1 MRSARRLQQVTAR
14 LGIPVV
20 VALALFAGP
29 LASSPTAWSQPDATG
44 VVLTADALGMSPTIG
59 FNSANS
65 PQTMSIP
72 APDGAQPGSLTGQIQ
87 SVSNITTGY
96 LEFNREDGSL
106 ITSVPIPDVRLGQA
120 TVPFAVDLSTVAVR
134 DHFARVVVVLRQTDG
149 DSICGTPP
157 NVTLSRLSVNFATQ
171 PGRPRTLDQFFPAVV
186 STVDILVDP
195 APDQFESQT
204 VLNLVSMLNVRYRAL
219 ALQFNVQPLARHQEP
234 PPMQWDPMR
243 RTIVV
248 RNGGE
253 AQVNLVDAAESPYL
267 TVSGEG
273 SELVE
278 QTALFRSELLSLAQT
293 PSTAVDSV
301 DKFAVRGGGSAS
313 FEQLGVSGRLSVLGQ
328 ASIYATPDTA
338 MFGLGNPGAV
348 ETHLIAHHTP
358 VKADEKATVTVQSGG
373 RVLHSAELGETGL
386 LDARFTIPGDL
397 GGSMAGWEIVVSYEP
412 APGACNPRTVPL
424 TFELDGSSTIAVAGG
439 SVLMGGF
446 SALPVGFAPT
456 FQVALGE
463 STPEF
468 LARAAAVIA
477 SVQRLTAQQLQPN
490 LVGLPEAVDNGAS
503 ALIVAD
509 SAQLAH
515 AKLDSPIRSSGGSE
529 ISTTFAP
536 TVPNDPEDQVTL
548 DLPGGLGSVQAFA
561 DRGRTVVLVS
571 TSGGW
576 ELADRALDYIAG
588 LQRGWRDLA
597 GDVVVAGPDG
607 EPKNL
612 TIRARGPQLQVV
624 DAGTQWLPWA
634 LTGGVAV
641 LVGALALAGL
651 SIRRRRRGRDVHVA
665 D

>member
-1 MRSARRLQQVTAR
+1 MPRARRLRQATAR
-14 LGIPVV
+14 FGIPVI
-20 VALALFAGP
+20 VAFALFAAP
-29 LASSPTAWSQPDATG
+29 LASSPMAWGQPNANG
-44 VVLTADALGMSPTIG
+44 VALSADALGMSPTIG
-59 FNSANS
+59 FNSANA

-72 APDGAQPGSLTGQIQ
+72 APDGAQPGSLSGQIQ

-96 LEFNREDGSL
+96 LEFSREDGSL
-106 ITSVPIPDVRLGQA
+106 ITSVRIPDVRLGQA
-120 TVPFAVDLSTVAVR
+120 TVPFTVDLSTVAVR
-134 DHFARVVVVLRQTDG
+134 DHFARVVVMLRQTDG
-149 DSICGTPP
+149 ESICGTPP
-157 NVTLSRLSVNFATQ
+157 NVTLSRLSVKFDTQ

-195 APDQFESQT
+195 APDHFESQT

-219 ALQFNVQPLARHQEP
+219 ALHFNVRPLARQQEP
-234 PPMQWDPMR
+234 PAARWDPMR

-248 RNGGE
+248 RSGGA
-253 AQVNLVDAAESPYL
+253 AQVKLVEASGSPYL
-267 TVSGEG
+267 TISGEG

-278 QTALFRSELLSLAQT
+278 QTALFRSDLLSLAQT
-293 PSTAVDSV
+293 SSTAVDSV
-301 DKFAVRGGGSAS
+301 EQFNVRGGGSAS

-338 MFGLGNPGAV
+338 MFGLGNPGAI

-358 VKADEKATVTVQSGG
+358 VKADEKATATVQSGG
-373 RVLHSAELGETGL
+373 RVVYSAELGETGL

-397 GGSMAGWEIVVSYEP
+397 GGSMAGWEILVSYEP

-463 STPEF
+463 STPDY
-468 LARAAAVIA
+468 LTRAAAIIA
-477 SVQRLTAQQLQPN
+477 AVQRLTAQQLQPN
-490 LVGLPEAVDNGAS
+490 LVDLGEAIENRTS

-509 SAQLAH
+509 SAQLGQTM
-515 AKLDSPIRSSGGSE
+515 LDSPIGSE
-529 ISTTFAP
+529 GEAEISAAFTP
-536 TVPNDPEDQVTL
+536 KDRVTL
-548 DLPGGLGSVQAFA
+548 NLPEGLGSIQAFA

-571 TSGGW
+571 TSGDW
-576 ELADRALDYIAG
+576 ELADKALDYITG

-612 TIRARGPQLQVV
+612 TIRARGPELQVV

-641 LVGALALAGL
+641 LVGALAVSAL
-651 SIRRRRRGRDVHVA
+651 SIRRRRSRDTHVT

>member
-1 MRSARRLQQVTAR
+1 MTVR
-14 LGIPVV
+14 LGVPIVA
-20 VALALFAGP
+20 ALALFATP
-29 LASSPTAWSQPDATG
+29 LASSPTAWSQPDVTG

-106 ITSVPIPDVRLGQA
+106 LTSVPIPDVRLGQA
-120 TVPFAVDLSTVAVR
+120 TVPFTVDLSTVTVR
-134 DHFARVVVVLRQTDG
+134 DHFARVVIVLRQTDG

-157 NVTLSRLSVNFATQ
+157 NVTLSRLSVNFDTQ

-195 APDQFESQT
+195 APDHFESQT

-219 ALQFNVQPLARHQEP
+219 ALHFNVRPLPRQQEP
-234 PPMQWDPMR
+234 PPAQWDPMR

-248 RNGGE
+248 RSGTE
-253 AQVNLVDAAESPYL
+253 AQVKLVEGAGSPYL
-267 TVSGEG
+267 TISGEG

-278 QTALFRSELLSLAQT
+278 QTALFRSELLALAQT
-293 PSTAVDSV
+293 PSTTVDSV
-301 DKFAVRGGGSAS
+301 EQFEVRGGGSAS

-328 ASIYATPDTA
+328 ASIYSTPDTA
-338 MFGLGNPGAV
+338 MFGLGNPGAI

-373 RVLHSAELGETGL
+373 RVFYSAGLGETGL
-386 LDARFTIPGDL
+386 LDAKFTIPGDL
-397 GGSMAGWEIVVSYEP
+397 GGSMAGWEILVSYEP

-424 TFELDGSSTIAVAGG
+424 TFELDGSSTVAVTGG

-446 SALPVGFAPT
+446 SALPVGFSPT

-468 LARAAAVIA
+468 LSRAAAIIA

-490 LVGLPEAVDNGAS
+490 LVDLPEAIGNRTS

-509 SAQLAH
+509 SAQLGQA
-515 AKLDSPIRSSGGSE
+515 ALDSPIESGGEAE
-529 ISTTFAP
+529 ITAVFASK
-536 TVPNDPEDQVTL
+536 DQVTL
-548 DLPGGLGSVQAFA
+548 DLPEGLGSIQAFA
-561 DRGRTVVLVS
+561 DRGRTVVLVT
-571 TSGGW
+571 TSGDW
-576 ELADRALDYIAG
+576 ELVDRALDYIAG

-612 TIRARGPQLQVV
+612 TIRARGPELQVI
-624 DAGTQWLPWA
+624 DTGTQWLPWA
-634 LTGGVAV
+634 LTGGAAV
-641 LVGALALAGL
+641 LVGSFALAALG
-651 SIRRRRRGRDVHVA
+651 IHRRRRGSRDAHAA